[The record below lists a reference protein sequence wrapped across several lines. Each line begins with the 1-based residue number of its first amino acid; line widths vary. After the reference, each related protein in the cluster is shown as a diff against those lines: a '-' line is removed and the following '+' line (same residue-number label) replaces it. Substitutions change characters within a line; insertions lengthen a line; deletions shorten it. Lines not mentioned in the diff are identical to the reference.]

1 MVAVFVTAL
10 TLGAT
15 SSMAGAPVEAGKV
28 YSGPEGEEV
37 AVIPLTPRD
46 AKKYL
51 LRVKGTGSPIDGKVL
66 PYELKDYSTSST
78 LQHNYVTQWG
88 GRGYTVL
95 HVRNTNY
102 ELYVPG
108 RNSKEIDVSFDEK
121 RTQALKAEE
130 VYKEHQKQDADGTLK
145 KLMAFDRPGESAR
158 HDKEFAELLRTMNA
172 ACGSTVSAA
181 IDWKS
186 VTDDQLKELS
196 ISGYCEA
203 PLESLKQLCTQSDV
217 AKKTVQARVK
227 QISCRFGDSLDPKLD
242 ADRLVWTTYRDASN
256 QQDFATKF
264 FKTNL

>member
-15 SSMAGAPVEAGKV
+15 PSLAGAPVEAGKV
-28 YSGPEGEEV
+28 YSGAEGEEV
-37 AVIPLTPRD
+37 AVIPLTPRES
-46 AKKYL
+46 KKYI

-66 PYELKDYSTSST
+66 PFDLKDYSTSSS

-95 HVRNTNY
+95 YVRNSNY

-108 RNSKEIDVSFDEK
+108 RGKEIRVSFDEK
-121 RTQALKAEE
+121 RTQALKPEE

-145 KLMAFDRPGESAR
+145 KLMAFDRAGESAR
-158 HDKEFAELLRTMNA
+158 HDKDFAETLREMNT
-172 ACGSTVSAA
+172 ACGASVAA
-181 IDWKS
+181 SIDWKS
-186 VTDDQLKELS
+186 VSDDQLKELS
-196 ISGYCEA
+196 ISGYCEP
-203 PLESLKQLCTQSDV
+203 PLESLKQLCDASNV

-227 QISCRFGDSLDPKLD
+227 QITCRLGDSLDPKLD
-242 ADRLVWTTYRDASN
+242 ADRLIWTTTRDASN

-264 FKTNL
+264 FKTTL